1 MTDLRTVMERLVPPA
16 RVENE
21 DELRV
26 ILQQYAAA
34 DCTEKQ
40 ARQTKDALKK
50 RIEQLVSAPR
60 TEIGGWE
67 ISLVEPGETTSWDGP
82 ALVAIVSALQALP
95 EYAPL
100 CESIMACRQK
110 GERKGYTRLERVR
123 QPKGAA
129 GCNRPADGSGARG
142 LASCAHGAPCTAP
155 GSSARARAIR
165 T

>member
-1 MTDLRTVMERLVPPA
+1 MNTEPATGETPSEPTVMTDLRTVMERLAPPA

-34 DCTEKQ
+34 DRTEKQ

-50 RIEQLVSAPR
+50 RIEQLVCAPR
-60 TEIGGWE
+60 TELAGWE
-67 ISLVEPGETTSWDGP
+67 ISLVEAGETTSWDGP
-82 ALVAIVSALQALP
+82 ALVAIVSALHALP

-123 QPKGAA
+123 QP
-129 GCNRPADGSGARG
+129 RG
-142 LASCAHGAPCTAP
+142 LPVPDAGGRP
-155 GSSARARAIR
+155 GDAERAA
-165 T
+165 